1 MFVLPSE
8 SGLASS
14 SLLKRNYRT
23 LSKLCNFAQLY
34 FDPAEIP
41 AILEEIL
48 PYFSTSFTESAYV
61 VTGLLNLL
69 LPTAPSYSGNE
80 KLMPQHYLPALFHL
94 WSLVNRSR
102 VFDTTFLDLFSRMA
116 RDALVAKHIPFNE
129 FGIFHG
135 DQCSM
140 IFTAVLRLL
149 EIPVGQAT
157 SPYSGSVDATA
168 GLAIMLERDPKK
180 NPLAYHI
187 ARWIVMSLSP
197 ACLDKPGSIMTNL
210 EGLIQAVETF
220 FHPSNAGAW
229 TKTLSQ
235 LVYYLADF
243 FVMRWN
249 REKSGELEVP
259 PERKLNDLLKRRFV
273 LCLREVI
280 FMGIYAKSGTAMNFS
295 LSTLQSLAYLE
306 PNLILP
312 GALQRIYPSM
322 QGLVEVHRTA
332 SSLRSLQMLSR
343 IIVQTKGF
351 RCHVTTLLGLAL
363 PGIDA
368 NDLEKTL
375 YTLSYVQSVC
385 YNIPFLDMT
394 QGKDNVSGSMLA
406 LEWIASEVDR
416 LDRQGPR
423 VELDYPNELSDEN
436 EELILRSSTAS
447 FAEFVSSFLGRI
459 FTLLENLPDPA
470 RVRSGSPEE
479 NVINTLPATFTPLL
493 ATLSPELYDL
503 ALNKLAEFIAN
514 HVIHQARDAMA
525 FICGAFCKVSPSKAL
540 KRLVPVLI
548 QSIRTEVDE
557 NGAAS
562 TRNTGTD
569 VLPRD
574 RALIW
579 NVSILSMCVVHVG
592 SAILDHEREL
602 FDIAVYLQRKCKG
615 ILTVHISNYVHH
627 LLLSLTCIY
636 TVDYSIYEADVM
648 ARGFG
653 PADWGILPDPR
664 KLNIK
669 WHVPQREEIE
679 FAVRLFKS
687 QGEMALDQLRSLTD
701 GSSSIKRD
709 GIGKEWSDEVSR
721 NLVLIRLLLSGMS
734 VLFDPK
740 SASTLEDEVDSNLDH
755 GASTMNDNR
764 DVSVQEIESTAM
776 ALQDTDENEIKP
788 RFKYPAGCLLKEGD
802 PLYVDIHDIRKRA
815 GLILH
820 EVHKFLVE
828 KQEDDV
834 ACFGPLYTA
843 YRSWFIDVG
852 IERSAHT
859 VDRVTNLLSADI
871 RPYRMSGL
879 RKEYPRPLLLR
890 RAHLYHLQRLRHNC
904 TPRPRSSLDSQLL
917 HDLAESSV
925 SRYTEVRR
933 IAQGSAEAAHKVIIG
948 ARSFVIPPLLTAFE
962 TGLDIIDFPRIK
974 GAIYSLILGS
984 LAKPISRDWRYAPR
998 LIRAYIRACSTD
1010 KPSIQR
1016 ICSTAVLQ
1024 VMEFGRQPR
1033 PLAILDESA
1042 VRNIAPLNDVQSII
1056 DEKKELIVKRRVQI
1070 EEKKASLSEEL
1081 VKVAEISHWKIAS
1094 RCAGMVVNLGLRF
1107 ESIASESVIDLI
1119 VNGPVDS
1126 HPQLRGLYTSGFL
1139 ALLSMID
1146 SRANAQH
1153 NYENFL
1159 LDKAFVPT
1167 KIEVLV
1173 KREDPKWTRE
1183 FLANFAKPEAEY
1195 YIDHGH
1201 PGWLVW
1207 NKTMPAYI
1215 SNPQVG
1221 RDYDEVERRA
1231 VTHIGKLLT
1240 RSWIS
1245 TFFGYL
1251 KQEPRDA
1258 GADRFRLS
1266 NAMLLVYVFELM
1278 YEGFTAVNF
1287 SDVQEETAVV
1297 FGDGSDKHQHRATAE
1312 ILGALLA
1319 STVDEKVALR
1329 ESVWDYAFPIVQK
1342 VFADGLTPENS
1353 SYWMTFLHLV
1363 LQGKDPRRSWRIVDW
1378 LASFRLDMS
1387 SNAAFKESSKIQLIQ
1402 QCVSDLGWHFQLEK
1416 PIVADFLSHLDHPYK
1431 GVREAMGH
1439 TLAAVHRTRY
1449 HESYR
1454 DIETLIEAQK
1464 EASSIGVRPYQPSEA
1479 FSNTIQTVFKRL
1491 EQWRHERA
1499 PGQATP
1505 SSYTSG
1511 GKTTLLWLDSTLSS
1525 YECVQLL
1532 QFFPG
1537 IFLEQLLHMMDIK
1550 EDQELQGLAYHVFR
1564 HLPNIPHRA
1573 EEDVNFIAALIR
1585 IGRFSP
1591 LWHQRLRVL
1600 INIQVLYF
1608 RRLFLLTRAKQ
1619 DALFECVVSML
1630 EDTQLE
1636 VRLGAASTLSGMI
1649 RCSPVAMRTGRVEVI
1664 NQKLTKMLLDSP
1676 LPKKPRNG
1684 MSAVSTGTSTP
1695 TPEHAKLVITRHAA
1709 VLGLGA
1715 LVQAFP
1721 YSSPPPTWIPA
1732 ILALLANKAN
1742 ADPGMVGISVKSILS
1757 EFKKTRQ
1764 DTWHVDLKVNH
1775 RTLSAMNPLMLVAP
1789 GIFSG
1794 AGRSPRRSFMEEL
1807 LRMMSS
1813 SFERA
1818 ENMLLGQHAF
1828 RAEYVLI

>member
-1 MFVLPSE
+1 M
-8 SGLASS
+8 
-14 SLLKRNYRT
+14 
-23 LSKLCNFAQLY
+23 
-34 FDPAEIP
+34 
-41 AILEEIL
+41 LEEIL
-48 PYFSTSFTESAYV
+48 PYFSTSFTEGAYV
-61 VTGLLNLL
+61 VTGLINLL
-69 LPTAPSYSGNE
+69 LPTAPGHPGNE
-80 KLMPQHYLPALFHL
+80 KSLPQHYLPMIFHL

-116 RDALVAKHIPFNE
+116 RDSLVAKHISFDE
-129 FGIFHG
+129 FGIFNS
-135 DQCSM
+135 DQSSM

-149 EIPVGQAT
+149 DIPVGQT
-157 SPYSGSVDATA
+157 ISPYISTVDATA

-220 FHPSNAGAW
+220 FHPSNSGVW

-259 PERKLNDLLKRRFV
+259 PERKLNDVLKRRFV

-322 QGLVEVHRTA
+322 RGLVEVHRTA

-343 IIVQTKGF
+343 IMVQTKGF
-351 RCHVTTLLGLAL
+351 RCHVTTMLGLAL

-394 QGKDNVSGSMLA
+394 QGKENVSGSMLA

-416 LDRQGPR
+416 LEREGSNI
-423 VELDYPNELSDEN
+423 ELDYQNELTDED

-447 FAEFVSSFLGRI
+447 FAEFLSSFLGRI
-459 FTLLENLPDPA
+459 FTLLENLPDAA

-479 NVINTLPATFTPLL
+479 NVVNTLPATFTPLL

-503 ALNKLAEFIAN
+503 ALNKIAEFVAN

-525 FICGAFCKVSPSKAL
+525 FICGAFCKVNPSKAL

-548 QSIRTEVDE
+548 QSIRTEIDE

-574 RALIW
+574 RGLIW
-579 NVSILSMCVVHVG
+579 NISMLSMCVVHVG
-592 SAILDHEREL
+592 NAVLEHQEEL
-602 FDIAVYLQRKCKG
+602 FDIAVYMQQKCKG
-615 ILTVHISNYVHH
+615 IPTVHISNYIHH
-627 LLLSLTCIY
+627 LLLSLTCTY
-636 TVDYSIYEADVM
+636 TIDYSIYEAEVL
-648 ARGFG
+648 ARGLG
-653 PADWGILPDPR
+653 PADWGVLPDPR

-669 WHVPQREEIE
+669 WHVPQREEVE

-687 QGEMALDQLRSLTD
+687 QGKMALDRLRSLTD
-701 GSSSIKRD
+701 GNSSIKRD
-709 GIGKEWSDEVSR
+709 GVGKEWSDEVSR
-721 NLVLIRLLLSGMS
+721 NLVLIRLLLSGIS
-734 VLFDPK
+734 VFFD
-740 SASTLEDEVDSNLDH
+740 SRAASQIEKELDPDPNADANTLNDKNDIIMQEDGATAISIQDSEEDEVK
-755 GASTMNDNR
+755 T
-764 DVSVQEIESTAM
+764 T
-776 ALQDTDENEIKP
+776 
-788 RFKYPAGCLLKEGD
+788 FKYPAGYLLKEGD
-802 PLYVDIHDIRKRA
+802 AFYNDIHDLRKSA
-815 GLILH
+815 GMVLHKVHQFLI
-820 EVHKFLVE
+820 E

-834 ACFGPLYTA
+834 ACFSPLYTA
-843 YRSWFIDVG
+843 YRSWFVDVG

-859 VDRVTNLLSADI
+859 IDRVTNLLSADI

-879 RKEYPRPLLLR
+879 RKEYPRPLLVR

-904 TPRPRSSLDSQLL
+904 TPRPRSDLDSQLFL
-917 HDLAESSV
+917 DLAESSV

-933 IAQGSAEAAHKVIIG
+933 IAQGSAEAALKVIVG

-962 TGLDIIDFPRIK
+962 TGVNTSDFPRIK
-974 GAIYSLILGS
+974 GAIYSLLFGS
-984 LAKPISRDWRYAPR
+984 LAKTVNRDWRHTPR
-998 LIRAYIRACSTD
+998 LLKAYIAACTTD

-1016 ICSTAVLQ
+1016 LCSTATLQ
-1024 VMEFGRQPR
+1024 LMAFGKQPR
-1033 PLAILDESA
+1033 PLAILDDSI
-1042 VRNIAPLNDVQSII
+1042 VQNIAPIDDVQSII
-1056 DEKKELIVKRRVQI
+1056 DTKRESVVRKRVQI
-1070 EEKKASLSEEL
+1070 EEKKAVLSEEL
-1081 VKVAEISHWKIAS
+1081 VDMARNSHWKAAS

-1107 ESIASESVIDLI
+1107 ESIASGNMIDLI
-1119 VNGPVDS
+1119 AKGAVDS
-1126 HPQLRGLYTSGFL
+1126 HPGLRGLYSSAFI
-1139 ALLSMID
+1139 ALLSMVD
-1146 SRANAQH
+1146 SRATALH
-1153 NYENFL
+1153 KYENYL
-1159 LDKAFVPT
+1159 LDKAHVPT
-1167 KIEVLV
+1167 KIEVPV
-1173 KREDPKWTRE
+1173 EREDPNWTRE
-1183 FLANFAKPEAEY
+1183 FLSNFAKPEAEY
-1195 YIDHGH
+1195 YIDHDH
-1201 PGWLVW
+1201 PGWIVW
-1207 NKTMPAYI
+1207 DKTIPAYR
-1215 SNPQVG
+1215 SNPEVG
-1221 RDYDEVERRA
+1221 LEYDEEEQRA
-1231 VTHIGKLLT
+1231 VTQIGRILT
-1240 RSWIS
+1240 RSWFS

-1266 NAMLLVYVFELM
+1266 NAMLLVYVFEIM
-1278 YEGFTAVNF
+1278 YEGYTAVDF
-1287 SDVQEETAVV
+1287 SDIQEEVAVV

-1312 ILGALLA
+1312 ILGALLS
-1319 STVDEKVALR
+1319 STVDKKVTLR
-1329 ESVWDYAFPIVQK
+1329 NSVWEYAFPIVQK
-1342 VFADGLTPENS
+1342 IFEDGLTPENS

-1363 LQGKDPRRSWRIVDW
+1363 LQGKDPRRSWPIIDW

-1387 SNAAFKESSKIQLIQ
+1387 SNAAFKESSKIQMVQ

-1416 PIVADFLSHLDHPYK
+1416 PIIADFLNHLDHPYK

-1439 TLAAVHRTRY
+1439 TLATIYRTRY

-1454 DIETLIEAQK
+1454 DIATMIEAQK
-1464 EASSIGVRPYQPSEA
+1464 KASPIGTRPYQPSEE
-1479 FSNTIQTVFKRL
+1479 FSNTVQDVFKRL
-1491 EQWRHERA
+1491 EQWRQERA

-1511 GKTTLLWLDSTLSS
+1511 SKTVLLWLDSTLSS
-1525 YECVQLL
+1525 YECIELL
-1532 QFFPG
+1532 QFFPD
-1537 IFLEQLLHMMDIK
+1537 IFLEPLLHMMDIK

-1573 EEDVNFIAALIR
+1573 GEDVNLIAALVR
-1585 IGRFSP
+1585 IGRTSP

-1608 RRLFLLTRAKQ
+1608 RRLFLLTSAQQKV
-1619 DALFECVVSML
+1619 LFECVVSML
-1630 EDTQLE
+1630 EDSQLE

-1649 RCSPVAMRTGRVEVI
+1649 RCSPVATRTDLVDATNER
-1664 NQKLTKMLLDSP
+1664 LTKMLLNSP

-1695 TPEHAKLVITRHAA
+1695 TPEQAKLLITRHAA

-1764 DTWHVDLKVNH
+1764 DTWHMDLKVKH
-1775 RTLSAMNPLMLVAP
+1775 QPL
-1789 GIFSG
+1789 
-1794 AGRSPRRSFMEEL
+1794 
-1807 LRMMSS
+1807 
-1813 SFERA
+1813 
-1818 ENMLLGQHAF
+1818 
-1828 RAEYVLI
+1828 